1 MLKRLKKLSVCM
13 LIFALVFSPL
23 NLIKAAVLEP
33 TIELT
38 NIYEIATAGTNLD
51 VDVDQSSNAYVVFER
66 SGNIYIVKNRGSEQL
81 IGSGSNPTIAIDNTG
96 FPHVAY
102 ISAGSVIYETFDG
115 DWDNEVNVGVGTSAS
130 YVDIDIDSHR
140 NAHIFMR
147 AHHYPDNYSW
157 TDLLYVSNV
166 NGPFEIIKG
175 WNGDRDFSS
184 SGSWGGYYYDTHP
197 ISIKIDQNDNY
208 HLLFWHASVWV
219 WYADRDWS
227 YSLQY
232 HTDIPGASVNLGGN
246 NSLYKNSLTID
257 ALGRA
262 NVVYGAI
269 KHGLISAGTWSET
282 NMTTDSN
289 PSITSNSSAIAIA
302 YTDSGVNYYEN
313 NGSGVEQTVKID
325 TPGDNSAVVINDLN
339 RFAYYIKDGKIF
351 LATDKLIF
359 NNPVISGVD
368 EGGIYNTDK
377 IVSWDHGSGFLN
389 GAPSV
394 SPVMVSDEGNY
405 NIYVV
410 NNEGK
415 SSEVNFSIDKTAPTI
430 TINPYNLAPTN
441 QDITVS
447 ASTDEGVLNA
457 TSHTFSENGSFKFV
471 SIDDA
476 GNESSQDITI
486 TNIDKTA
493 PIIKIGIYDTNPTNQ
508 DITVSAST
516 DEGVLNTDSYTFS
529 ANGSFDFV
537 ATDPA
542 GNSTIYTVTI
552 DNIDKI
558 APTITIDP
566 FSTAWTN
573 EDVVVS
579 ASTNEG
585 VLNATSHNFS
595 ENGSFDFIATDLA
608 GNSTTYTVTINNIDK
623 IKPKAEI
630 ASPASGAYLRQ
641 TVFLKASSE
650 DNESGIS
657 KVEFHSTNLGKIA
670 EDVTAPYEL
679 SWNTTL
685 LPDGPQEISVKAY
698 DRAGNQI
705 QSVPQTIYIDN
716 SAPIITINPYNT
728 APTNQ
733 DITVIASTNEGT
745 LNTTSHTFSANSSFE
760 FIATDIA
767 GNSTSYTV
775 TIDNIDKIA
784 PIITVDPYNT
794 EPTNQDIIINA
805 STDKGTLNTNSHTFS
820 ENGSFE
826 FVATD
831 ALGNQAKKLIEI
843 TNIDKTPP
851 KGAIISLA
859 DDKPLRSIIDLATN
873 SDDDDSGIDKV
884 EFFHASIETLIG
896 IATSY
901 PFRVFWDTTKVADG
915 LHQVWS
921 VSYDKAGNSTKSDK
935 KDVLIDNT
943 PPIITILPYPT
954 ENTAENITVYAT
966 INEGTINADSHTFS
980 ENGSFEFIATDEAGN
995 KATETIT
1002 ISNITKPDVTV
1013 ASAPVAVSADFEENS
1028 ASSEDS
1034 QIIDPNTSSGAESLA
1049 DPAIAE
1055 DIQKDESL
1063 TTEKDSRESKN
1074 DSVKGESTES
1084 DADYRFLYWLIPLI
1098 FVLGATIFFIVRS
1111 NKE

>member
-1 MLKRLKKLSVCM
+1 MLKRLKKLSVSM
-13 LIFALVFSPL
+13 LIFALAFSPL
-23 NLIKAAVLEP
+23 NLVRAAVSEP
-33 TIELT
+33 TFELT
-38 NIYEIATAGTNLD
+38 NIYEIATAGINIDAD
-51 VDVDQSSNAYVVFER
+51 VDKLGNSYVVFER
-66 SGNIYIVKNRGSEQL
+66 SNNIYIVKNRGGEEL
-81 IGSGSNPTIAIDNTG
+81 VAAGSDPSIVVDTTNKIHLVYTKD
-96 FPHVAY
+96 
-102 ISAGSVIYETFDG
+102 GSVIYSSKALGGVWDHETAAPGIYPDL
-115 DWDNEVNVGVGTSAS
+115 
-130 YVDIDIDSHR
+130 DIDSAGKVHIASAHDSDGDGYLDVIYTNNTTGDFSAPLR
-140 NAHIFMR
+140 VFDSYFRHYFYTPTIKVDGAGKYHIIVTHHDIYCWYSCDHSYAVIYSTNA
-147 AHHYPDNYSW
+147 Y
-157 TDLLYVSNV
+157 
-166 NGPFEIIKG
+166 GG
-175 WNGDRDFSS
+175 FSS
-184 SGSWGGYYYDTHP
+184 SVPKNGSIT
-197 ISIKIDQNDNY
+197 
-208 HLLFWHASVWV
+208 
-219 WYADRDWS
+219 
-227 YSLQY
+227 
-232 HTDIPGASVNLGGN
+232 N
-246 NSLYKNSLTID
+246 NSLIIDSNGAANLLYSSSGTIHQVMPYPAWNEMPLTS
-257 ALGRA
+257 GA
-262 NVVYGAI
+262 NQTIATNGAKYAIGYISSGI
-269 KHGLISAGTWSET
+269 KYSEGSGSWSE
-282 NMTTDSN
+282 
-289 PSITSNSSAIAIA
+289 PITVNS
-302 YTDSGVNYYEN
+302 G
-313 NGSGVEQTVKID
+313 GSDPVVAID
-325 TPGDNSAVVINDLN
+325 TLN
-339 RFAYYIKDGKIF
+339 RFVYYIKDGKIY
-351 LATDKLIF
+351 LATDKTIY
-359 NNPVISGVD
+359 NTPIISGAD
-368 EGGIYNTDK
+368 EGGVYNSDRV
-377 IVSWDHGSGFLN
+377 ISWDHGDGYLSGK
-389 GAPSV
+389 PV
-394 SPVMVSDEGNY
+394 SSPITVSNEGQY
-405 NIYVV
+405 QIYVV

-447 ASTDEGVLNA
+447 ASTNEGVLNA

-486 TNIDKTA
+486 TNIDKIA
-493 PIIKIGIYDTNPTNQ
+493 PIIEIGIYDTNPTNQ

-516 DEGVLNTDSYTFS
+516 NEGVLNTDSYTFS

-552 DNIDKI
+552 NNIDKI
-558 APTITIDP
+558 APVITIDP

-585 VLNATSHNFS
+585 VLNATSYSFS
-595 ENGSFDFIATDLA
+595 ENGSFDFIATDPA
-608 GNSTTYTVTINNIDK
+608 GNNTTYTVIVNNIDK
-623 IKPKAEI
+623 IKPSVAI
-630 ASPASGAYLRQ
+630 TSPNSEAHLRQ
-641 TVFLKASSE
+641 TVLLQANSQDK
-650 DNESGIS
+650 ESGIS
-657 KVEFHSTNLGKIA
+657 KVEFYSATLGKIG
-670 EDVTAPYEL
+670 EDIVYPYEL
-679 SWNTTL
+679 SWDTTL

-716 SAPIITINPYNT
+716 TAPIITINSYNT

-745 LNTTSHTFSANSSFE
+745 LNTTSHTFSDNDSFE
-760 FIATDIA
+760 FIATDLA

-775 TIDNIDKIA
+775 AIDNIDKIA

-794 EPTNQDIIINA
+794 EPTNQDVIITA

-826 FVATD
+826 FIATD
-831 ALGNQAKKLIEI
+831 VLGNQAKKLIEI

-859 DDKPLRSIIDLATN
+859 DDKPLRLIIDLATN
-873 SDDDDSGIDKV
+873 SDDDSSGIDKV

-901 PFRVFWDTTKVADG
+901 PFRVFWDTTKVVDG

-921 VSYDKAGNSTKSDK
+921 VSYDKAGNSIKSDK
-935 KDVLIDNT
+935 KDVFIDNT

-980 ENGSFEFIATDEAGN
+980 ENGSFEFVATDEAGN
-995 KATETIT
+995 KATETVT
-1002 ISNITKPDVTV
+1002 ISNITKPDVRV

-1034 QIIDPNTSSGAESLA
+1034 QMIDPNTSSGAESLA